1 MASCNGICHH
11 PCSSKQVPRAL
22 QQFSM
27 APSLGSAHR
36 EENIPP
42 PYCICGVRAA
52 SLHYSQQGCFAN
64 LALLTTSLG
73 LEGLV
78 LLLVQPAKQGEMYS
92 VVFFRHTGLKFC
104 LEH

>member
-1 MASCNGICHH
+1 MGFATIPVPPSRFPGHYSNSLWHLPWAQHTVRKTFH
-11 PCSSKQVPRAL
+11 PR
-22 QQFSM
+22 
-27 APSLGSAHR
+27 
-36 EENIPP
+36 
-42 PYCICGVRAA
+42 YCICGVPAA
-52 SLHYSQQGCFAN
+52 SLHYSQQGFFAN